1 MIGMSVAV
9 RIKKMVWEFST
20 TAEFSRIEE
29 PAELEV
35 VDLTSTSTVGFQP
48 NDD

>member
-9 RIKKMVWEFST
+9 RVKKAVWEFSIT
-20 TAEFSRIEE
+20 SEVSRVED
-29 PAELEV
+29 AELEV
-35 VDLTSTSTVGFQP
+35 VEISTVGFQP